1 MSKKLTFIFFFLIS
15 YFVFSQSN
23 FTISGYVEDSS
34 SGETLIGVNVY
45 SNELQIGTS
54 TNSFGFFSLT
64 LPKGEVELI
73 FSFVGYQ
80 DFKVKIDLLSNIKI
94 NPKLIL
100 DSQFIDEVTLESKVS
115 NVKSTQTS
123 VISVPVKQIKSIPML
138 LGEVDI
144 LKSIQLLPGV
154 QSGNEGT
161 SGFYVRGGGP
171 DQNLILL
178 DGVPVYNSSHLF
190 GFFSVFNADA
200 IRMLS

>member
-1 MSKKLTFIFFFLIS
+1 MSKKIIFIFFFLSS

-23 FTISGYVEDSS
+23 FTVSGYVEDSS

-64 LPKGEVELI
+64 LPKGEVELF

-80 DFKVKIDLLSNIKI
+80 DFKVKIDLLSNTKI

-115 NVKSTQTS
+115 NVKSTQSS
-123 VISVPVKQIKSIPML
+123 VISVPV
-138 LGEVDI
+138 
-144 LKSIQLLPGV
+144 
-154 QSGNEGT
+154 
-161 SGFYVRGGGP
+161 
-171 DQNLILL
+171 
-178 DGVPVYNSSHLF
+178 
-190 GFFSVFNADA
+190 
-200 IRMLS
+200 